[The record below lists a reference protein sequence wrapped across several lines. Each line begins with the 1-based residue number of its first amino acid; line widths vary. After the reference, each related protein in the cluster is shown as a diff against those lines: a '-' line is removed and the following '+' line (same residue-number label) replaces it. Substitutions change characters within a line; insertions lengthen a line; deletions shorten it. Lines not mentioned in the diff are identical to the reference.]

1 MSLWGNTQSQNA
13 APKFVTVAADRVA
26 KQMVTGTGNAVT
38 ATSPAV
44 NTSHLTSYNNTNIAA
59 FVNNQAVGVFGV
71 SAAEAKAKNGN
82 TSGQGVGSQGAGG
95 PGVIPGWVNV
105 KFGTG
110 PVVGATVAVAN
121 ATVYTTNFANGE
133 TATFSNGTANATLA
147 AVTNATGNLVA
158 LTVTNGGAGFAN
170 VSQGVIAF
178 NHEKHLST
186 ISVTSN
192 ATAIG
197 YNNTDLIIASNGI
210 SNAVATLTTNATGGI
225 TATTVTNPGLFGN
238 TAANATVVFSVT
250 NATGGATTGNV
261 ASTVFAAN
269 LTISSNTGQ
278 QIAVTL
284 GGRANRVQYETLA
297 IVKAMGNNAPST
309 LFPG

>member
-1 MSLWGNTQSQNA
+1 MSLWGNTQNQTA
-13 APKFVTVAADRVA
+13 APKSTTYTVDRIA
-26 KQMVTGTGNAVT
+26 GKNVTGTGNSAT
-38 ATSPAV
+38 ATSVAV
-44 NTSHLTSYNNTNIAA
+44 VASITSYNNTSIGAFSNNIA
-59 FVNNQAVGVFGV
+59 VGTFAV
-71 SAAEAKAKNGN
+71 SAAEARAKNGN

-95 PGVIPGWVNV
+95 PGVAPGWINV
-105 KFGTG
+105 RFGTG
-110 PVVGATVAVAN
+110 PVVGATVATSN

-133 TATFSNGTANATLA
+133 TAVFSNGTSNAILA

-158 LTVTNGGAGFAN
+158 LTVSSPGSGFAN
-170 VSQGVIAF
+170 VAQGVIAF
-178 NHEKHLST
+178 RREKHLGS
-186 ISVTSN
+186 IAVTSN

-210 SNAVATLTTNATGGI
+210 TNAVATLTTNATGGI

-261 ASTVFAAN
+261 VSTVFAAN
-269 LTISSNTGQ
+269 LVSSSNTGA
-278 QIAVTL
+278 QIAVQL
-284 GGRANRVQYETLA
+284 GGRAGRVQYEALA
-297 IVKAMGNNAPST
+297 IVKNMGNNAPST